1 MEAVAASEAAMEAVA
16 ASEVAMEAVVQ
27 SEVAMEAVAQ
37 SGVALSA
44 IFDSWLARL
53 AIWESEMASQI
64 IMQQARAWL
73 KANVAEVAYRQSASN
88 QFAMVVDK
96 KGLLLAIRHDYGTG
110 PTTSQNGEMRVF
122 AQAPTARSYTDIVGG
137 SLAANTW
144 YDVAYRMVNFQVKN
158 RQSGTQERR
167 LDFRYVPMEP

>member
-1 MEAVAASEAAMEAVA
+1 MEAVINNEMALSEVVNSEVAMEAVA
-16 ASEVAMEAVVQ
+16 ASEVA
-27 SEVAMEAVAQ
+27 
-37 SGVALSA
+37 LSA
-44 IFDSWLARL
+44 IFGSWLARL

-73 KANVAEVAYRQSASN
+73 EANVAEEAYRQSGSSEFSLIVN
-88 QFAMVVDK
+88 K
-96 KGLLLAIRHDYGTG
+96 KGLLLAIRHDFNAA
-110 PTTSQNGEMRVF
+110 PADAWNGEMQVF

-144 YDVAYRMVNFQVKN
+144 YDVAYRMENFQVKN
-158 RQSGTQERR
+158 RQSGTSTRR

>member
-1 MEAVAASEAAMEAVA
+1 EVAMEAVA
-16 ASEVAMEAVVQ
+16 A

-73 KANVAEVAYRQSASN
+73 KANVAEEAYRQSNSSE
-88 QFAMVVDK
+88 FAMVVDK
-96 KGLLLAIRHDYGTG
+96 KGLLLAIRHDNSTA
-110 PTTSQNGEMRVF
+110 PTSAWNGEMRVF
-122 AQAPTARSYTDIVGG
+122 AQEPTARKYTNIVGG
-137 SLAANTW
+137 NLEANTW
-144 YDVAYRMVNFQVKN
+144 YDVA
-158 RQSGTQERR
+158 
-167 LDFRYVPMEP
+167 